1 MNTNY
6 FKEPQAGLKYTEGV
20 VAGVS
25 AAKTE
30 DCQIFGEWITII
42 CGNRRRM
49 RFLNLDDGE
58 YNPSIQFGWN
68 TSDKVRV
75 VYEKTKN
82 GTNIIKGIKL
92 IG

>member
-6 FKEPQAGLKYTEGV
+6 FKESQAGLKYTEGV

-68 TSDKVRV
+68 YSVHLETQFW
-75 VYEKTKN
+75 
-82 GTNIIKGIKL
+82 GTL
-92 IG
+92 LPPVSPC